1 MILPRLGFLKRQS
14 DQVVVI
20 ELDEAITKGVLLGW
34 SNHEFRLLNYVFFPT
49 PTFQGGSSTK
59 VLADHLRE
67 VTKTLGSGIKHII
80 LSISG
85 GDSLLRYIELPTVP
99 IGDMRKILRMNS
111 VAYLKQDLSDYV
123 FDCFA
128 LPNSCT
134 EKE

>member
-1 MILPRLGFLKRQS
+1 M
-14 DQVVVI
+14 
-20 ELDEAITKGVLLGW
+20 
-34 SNHEFRLLNYVFFPT
+34 
-49 PTFQGGSSTK
+49 
-59 VLADHLRE
+59 RE
-67 VTKTLGSGIKHII
+67 VTKTLGSDVKHII

-134 EKE
+134 EKEAVRKSLGSKSKVLIGGTSQQHLKHLLEAVEKAADR